1 MQSREGCQTAARR
14 VQRGTLCQSATA
26 RGEESPRETRVCRR
40 GRVRCSA
47 TMCVTDVHCAPSA
60 LCVDRLGLL
69 GAPLTDEKMRSS
81 PHYTR
86 QSPRRPSTARGA
98 GPPRAAGSGLRILVF
113 SPLRPA
119 ARPAACAPSL
129 ASRRPP
135 RAASPSSFYHLGVGP
150 LRYETLVLTMTLFTR
165 FTNSYNVTRHSPRES
180 RRRGAQQG
188 EGETWRAT
196 EYIRGG
202 HAKEVD
208 PP

>member
-1 MQSREGCQTAARR
+1 MQSGEGSQTAARR

-113 SPLRPA
+113 SPPARCGTACGVRPA
-119 ARPAACAPSL
+119 HLHSRLAGRRAPRPLQASIIWAWALYVMKPSYRDNDTVHTFHELLQRYKALPTGVEAEGGTTMHPACTP
-129 ASRRPP
+129 
-135 RAASPSSFYHLGVGP
+135 FK
-150 LRYETLVLTMTLFTR
+150 LRFKHR
-165 FTNSYNVTRHSPRES
+165 
-180 RRRGAQQG
+180 
-188 EGETWRAT
+188 
-196 EYIRGG
+196 
-202 HAKEVD
+202 
-208 PP
+208 